1 MDQGGAHKH
10 PYTHIYIFFISRLGN
25 AQGPSE
31 YTFLFQGG
39 KTAIP
44 LEAVKSFHRDNS
56 KVLLIQFLPRIL
68 GLVKE
73 RAKFNGLQLKK
84 NLIYIKVIFH
94 WSAMIHFVLSVRAE
108 KYGTLD

>member
-1 MDQGGAHKH
+1 MNQDCADKH
-10 PYTHIYIFFISRLGN
+10 PYIHTYIFFFHSRLGN

-39 KTAIP
+39 ETAIH
-44 LEAVKSFHRDNS
+44 LEAVKSFHGDNS
-56 KVLLIQFLPRIL
+56 KVILIQFLPRIL

-84 NLIYIKVIFH
+84 ISYLYQGDFSLVRNDPFRVISQGRKI
-94 WSAMIHFVLSVRAE
+94 W
-108 KYGTLD
+108 YT